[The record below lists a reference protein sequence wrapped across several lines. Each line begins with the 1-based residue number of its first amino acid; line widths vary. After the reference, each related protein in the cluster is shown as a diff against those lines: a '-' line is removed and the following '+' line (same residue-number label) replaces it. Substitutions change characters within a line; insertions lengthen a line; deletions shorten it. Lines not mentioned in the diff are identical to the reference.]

1 MTPGGPHVLVVE
13 DDANVIDAYRI
24 VFESA
29 GHRFS
34 SAASVDDAVR
44 ICFEEHPDVMFLDL
58 RLRHEDGLDV
68 LLALARHGAAAPAV
82 FALTGDADP
91 DLLARCR
98 AAGVRDVLLKPVPWR
113 DLVRHARDAVA

>member
-1 MTPGGPHVLVVE
+1 MTGGGPHVLVVE
-13 DDANVIDAYRI
+13 DDTNVIDAYRI

-34 SAASVDDAVR
+34 AAGSVDDAVR
-44 ICFEEHPDVMFLDL
+44 ICTEERPDVMFLDL

-68 LLALARHGAAAPAV
+68 LLALARQGAAAPAV
-82 FALTGDADP
+82 YALTGDADP

-113 DLVRHARDAVA
+113 DLVRHATDAIA